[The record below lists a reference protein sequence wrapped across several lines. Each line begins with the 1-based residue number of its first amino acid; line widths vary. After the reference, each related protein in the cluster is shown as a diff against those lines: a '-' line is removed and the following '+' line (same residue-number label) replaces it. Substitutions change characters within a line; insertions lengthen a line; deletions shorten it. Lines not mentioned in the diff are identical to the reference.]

1 MEFRGVVL
9 GFVALVEGLVPL
21 FLEVGDALVVGLASR
36 HARFVC
42 SNIGLAFFDPGLT
55 LVGLLYVLHLAC
67 LRDDLV

>member
-9 GFVALVEGLVPL
+9 GFVAFVEGLVPL

-36 HARFVC
+36 NV
-42 SNIGLAFFDPGLT
+42 GLTFFDPGLT

-67 LRDDLV
+67 LRYDLVQFG